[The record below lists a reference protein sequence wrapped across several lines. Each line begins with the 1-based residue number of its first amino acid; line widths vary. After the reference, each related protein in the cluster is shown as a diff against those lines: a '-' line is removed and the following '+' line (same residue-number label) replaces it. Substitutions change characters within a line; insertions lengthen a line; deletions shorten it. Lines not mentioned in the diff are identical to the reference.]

1 MHGAFPMLVNHPLCF
16 RAVVA
21 LSLGAGLCLM
31 LVGCQRLGTWD
42 QEYTCQG
49 QEQVSTHFELASGG
63 ADARKDYPLAIDFH
77 VRGGQVLIKTYA
89 APIADPASNRLAFSV
104 KGPMVW
110 LNGAY
115 DQQTRALTLVE
126 ERQLDTPLGR
136 QSVRSTGR
144 FQCQAVT

>member
-1 MHGAFPMLVNHPLCF
+1 MRVNRPFSSRPAVPLWW
-16 RAVVA
+16 
-21 LSLGAGLCLM
+21 GAGLCL
-31 LVGCQRLGTWD
+31 LLAGCQRLGNWD
-42 QEYTCQG
+42 QEYACQG
-49 QEQVSTHFELASGG
+49 QEQVSTHFEVASGG

-77 VRGGQVLIKTYA
+77 VRGGQALIKTYA
-89 APIADPASNRLAFSV
+89 APIGDPASNRLTFSV